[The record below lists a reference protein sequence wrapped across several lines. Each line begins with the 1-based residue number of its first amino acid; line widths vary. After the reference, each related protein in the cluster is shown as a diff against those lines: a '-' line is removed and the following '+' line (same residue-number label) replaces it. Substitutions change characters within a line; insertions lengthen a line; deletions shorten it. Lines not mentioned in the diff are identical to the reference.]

1 MKGAGTKGL
10 GVWEGRRAP
19 VRRVV
24 LYLFVSVVF
33 AFLILPNFIVVPL
46 SVTDSIFL
54 QFPPRGFTWRWYQ
67 DYFGVE
73 GASHFGSTGR
83 WIPATIISVELAIAV
98 MVVAVPIGALAAYGL
113 TRGKFWGKNILNA
126 VIISP
131 LIVPILITAI
141 ALFFFLSKAL
151 RSFFKSPS
159 GLPVPIWG
167 EYALIFLAIGL
178 GIFSIGFLLFRSFY
192 KKPIE
197 EWDPKLVLW
206 YERFRPWAPIGILFT
221 APYLLIPWMSGW
233 TDKFDGGLFSPA
245 DPYPQVPVVGAGLL
259 VAHVMLAVPY
269 VTIIL
274 SATLRNVERNQDQAA
289 AILGAGPISTLTRA
303 VLPQMVPGLAA
314 AAFFSFL
321 VSFDEL
327 LIALFLS
334 TSQISTLPKEIWDGI
349 RTEISPTIAAIST
362 MLVFVTIL
370 LLGLAFFI
378 QTQMRKKDAATT

>member
-1 MKGAGTKGL
+1 MKGAGTRGL

-19 VRRVV
+19 VRRVL

-33 AFLILPNFIVVPL
+33 AFLILPNFIVIPL

-98 MVVAVPIGALAAYGL
+98 MIVAVPIGALAAYGL
-113 TRGKFWGKNILNA
+113 TRGRFWGKNILNA

-151 RSFFKSPS
+151 RSFFKSPQ
-159 GLPVPIWG
+159 GLSVPIWG
-167 EYALIFLAIGL
+167 EYFLIFLALALGILSIGL
-178 GIFSIGFLLFRSFY
+178 LFFRTFY

-197 EWDPKLVLW
+197 DWNPKLIAW
-206 YERFRPWAPIGILFT
+206 YERLRPWAPIGILLT
-221 APYLLIPWMSGW
+221 APYLIIPWLSGW
-233 TDKFDGGLFSPA
+233 TDKFDGGLFSTA

-259 VAHVMLAVPY
+259 IAHVMLAVPY

-289 AILGAGPISTLTRA
+289 AILGAGPITTLTRA

-314 AAFFSFL
+314 GAFFSFL

-362 MLVFVTIL
+362 MLVLVTVI
-370 LLGLAFFI
+370 LLGLAFVV
-378 QTQMRKKDAATT
+378 QTKMRQRDAA

>member
-1 MKGAGTKGL
+1 MKGAGTRGL

-19 VRRVV
+19 VRRVL
-24 LYLFVSVVF
+24 LYLFVSLVF
-33 AFLILPNFIVVPL
+33 AFLILPNFIVIPL

-98 MVVAVPIGALAAYGL
+98 MIVAVPIGALAAYGL
-113 TRGKFWGKNILNA
+113 TRGRFWGKNILNA

-151 RSFFKSPS
+151 RSFFKSPQ
-159 GLPVPIWG
+159 GLSVPVWG
-167 EYALIFLAIGL
+167 EYLLIFFAIGL
-178 GIFSIGFLLFRSFY
+178 GFAAIALLMFRTFY

-197 EWDPKLVLW
+197 EWDPRLIAW
-206 YERFRPWAPIGILFT
+206 YERFRPWAPVTLLLT
-221 APYLLIPWMSGW
+221 APYLIIPWLSGW
-233 TDKFDGGLFSPA
+233 TDKFDGGLFSPE

-259 VAHVMLAVPY
+259 IAHVMLAVPY

-289 AILGAGPISTLTRA
+289 SILGAGPITTLVRA
-303 VLPQMVPGLAA
+303 VLPQMIPGLAA
-314 AAFFSFL
+314 GAFFSFL

-362 MLVFVTIL
+362 MLVLLTVI
-370 LLGLAFFI
+370 LLGLAFFV
-378 QTQMRKKDAATT
+378 QTKMRQRDAA

>member
-1 MKGAGTKGL
+1 MKGAGTRGL

-19 VRRVV
+19 IRRVM

-33 AFLILPNFIVVPL
+33 AFLILPNFIVIPL

-98 MVVAVPIGALAAYGL
+98 MIVAVPIGALAAYGL
-113 TRGKFWGKNILNA
+113 TRGRFWGKNVLNA

-159 GLPVPIWG
+159 GLSVPVWG
-167 EYALIFLAIGL
+167 EYMLIVLAIVLGLAAIGL
-178 GIFSIGFLLFRSFY
+178 MMFRTFY

-197 EWDPKLVLW
+197 EWSPSQIAW
-206 YERFRPWAPIGILFT
+206 YERFRPWAPIVLLLT
-221 APYLLIPWMSGW
+221 APYLVIPWLSGW
-233 TDKFDGGLFSPA
+233 TDKFEGGLFSTA

-289 AILGAGPISTLTRA
+289 SILGAGPITTLTRA
-303 VLPQMVPGLAA
+303 VLPQMIPGLAA

-362 MLVFVTIL
+362 MLVLLTVL
-370 LLGLAFFI
+370 LLGLAFVV
-378 QTQMRKKDAATT
+378 QTRMRARNEAT

>member
-1 MKGAGTKGL
+1 MKGAGTRGL

-19 VRRVV
+19 IRRVL
-24 LYLFVSVVF
+24 LYLFVSLVF
-33 AFLILPNFIVVPL
+33 AFLILPNFIVIPL

-73 GASHFGSTGR
+73 NASHFGSTGR

-98 MVVAVPIGALAAYGL
+98 MLVAVPIGALAAYGL
-113 TRGKFWGKNILNA
+113 TRGRFWGKNILNA

-151 RSFFKSPS
+151 RSFFRSPQ
-159 GLPVPIWG
+159 GLSVPTWG
-167 EYALIFLAIGL
+167 EYILIFMAIALGLVAIGL
-178 GIFSIGFLLFRSFY
+178 LFFRTFY

-197 EWDPKLVLW
+197 EWDPRLLAW
-206 YERFRPWAPIGILFT
+206 YERLRPWAPVGILLT
-221 APYLLIPWMSGW
+221 APYLVIPWLSGW
-233 TDKFDGGLFSPA
+233 SDKFDGGLFSPA

-259 VAHVMLAVPY
+259 IAHVMLAVPY

-289 AILGAGPISTLTRA
+289 SILGAGPITTLTRA

-314 AAFFSFL
+314 GAFFSFL

-362 MLVFVTIL
+362 MLVLLTVI
-370 LLGLAFFI
+370 LLGLAFFV
-378 QTQMRKKDAATT
+378 QTKMRQRDAA

>member
-1 MKGAGTKGL
+1 MKGAGTRGL

-19 VRRVV
+19 VRRVL

-33 AFLILPNFIVVPL
+33 AFLILPNFIVIPL

-54 QFPPRGFTWRWYQ
+54 QFPPKGFTWQWYQ

-98 MVVAVPIGALAAYGL
+98 MIVAVPVGALAAYGL
-113 TRGKFWGKNILNA
+113 TRGRFWGKNILNA

-151 RSFFKSPS
+151 RSFFKSPQ
-159 GLPVPIWG
+159 GLSVPIWG
-167 EYALIFLAIGL
+167 EYMLIFTAIILGVASIGL
-178 GIFSIGFLLFRSFY
+178 LVFRNFY

-197 EWDPKLVLW
+197 EWDPWLVAW
-206 YERFRPWAPIGILFT
+206 YERFRPWAPIGLLLT
-221 APYLLIPWMSGW
+221 APYLIIPWLSGW
-233 TDKFDGGLFSPA
+233 TDKFDGGLFSTA

-259 VAHVMLAVPY
+259 IAHVMLAVPY

-289 AILGAGPISTLTRA
+289 SILGAGPITTLVRA

-314 AAFFSFL
+314 GAFFSFL

-362 MLVFVTIL
+362 MLVLLTVI
-370 LLGLAFFI
+370 LLGLAFVV
-378 QTQMRKKDAATT
+378 QTKMRQRDAA